1 MSTLE
6 TVKDRGAVK
15 CIDHPNETELSPAA
29 VTFMT
34 TEHFVLQTARSASIA
49 ETNGR
54 TALFLS
60 SVSSVLVALAFFG
73 QVSHLGTAFF
83 ILALVILPPLFF
95 VGLVTFERAIQTSIE
110 EVTYL
115 RRIARIRRFYLDA
128 APSLSRYLARVG
140 GESKAE
146 VMHEVGITNSWWQS
160 LVATAGSVAVING
173 LVLGGT
179 AGLLIAHLNGS
190 LPLSVAIGAVAAT
203 TAIALQLVRQRA
215 LWKRAD
221 GESEREFCDDI
232 GS

>member
-1 MSTLE
+1 MRAAQ
-6 TVKDRGAVK
+6 DRPAVER
-15 CIDHPNETELSPAA
+15 IDHPDESELSPAA

-34 TEHFVLQTARSASIA
+34 TEHFVLQTARSATIA

-73 QVSHLGTAFF
+73 QVSRLGTAFF
-83 ILALVILPPLFF
+83 VLALVVLPPLFF

-115 RRIARIRRFYLDA
+115 RRIARIRRFYLDT

-140 GESKAE
+140 GESRAE

-160 LVATAGSVAVING
+160 FVSTAGSVAVINS

-179 AGLLIAHLNGS
+179 AGLLIGRLTGS
-190 LPLSVAIGAVAAT
+190 LSSSVADGVIAAMA
-203 TAIALQLVRQRA
+203 AIALHLLRQRS

-221 GESEREFCDDI
+221 EKSEREFPADVD
-232 GS
+232 

>member
-1 MSTLE
+1 MSTMRAAKE
-6 TVKDRGAVK
+6 NRRAVERV
-15 CIDHPNETELSPAA
+15 DHPDETELSPAA

-34 TEHFVLQTARSASIA
+34 TEHFVLQTARSATIA

-73 QVSHLGTAFF
+73 QVSRLGTAFYV
-83 ILALVILPPLFF
+83 LALVVLPPLFF

-110 EVTYL
+110 EITYL

-128 APSLSRYLARVG
+128 APSLSRYLAPVG
-140 GESKAE
+140 GESRAE
-146 VMHEVGITNSWWQS
+146 VMQEVGITNSWWQS
-160 LVATAGSVAVING
+160 FVATAGSVAVINS

-179 AGLLIAHLNGS
+179 AGLLIGHLNGS
-190 LPLSVAIGAVAAT
+190 LSWSVAVGVIAALTAGA
-203 TAIALQLVRQRA
+203 LHLVRQRA

-221 GESEREFCDDI
+221 EKSERPAAR
-232 GS
+232 